1 MFTSTQKTFSI
12 LFFLIVALELICGSV
27 ESLSTY
33 HYITKPSILIAL
45 LLFFWTQSSII
56 NKSIRILTL
65 IALVF
70 SLLGDVLLMFVDLS
84 PNYFMMGLIAF
95 LIAHVFY
102 ILVFLKHRD
111 KSKQPLWFGLLLIVY
126 GIGMFYGLKDGLGE
140 MLIPVLI
147 YMLVILTMAITAF
160 WRNNSVGKWSYVLVF
175 FGALFFM
182 MSDSL
187 LAINK
192 FHTTLPLSNVSIVLT
207 YALAQFFIVSGILKV
222 R

>member
-192 FHTTLPLSNVSIVLT
+192 FHTTLPLSNVSIMLT

>member
-111 KSKQPLWFGLLLIVY
+111 KSKQPLWFY
-126 GIGMFYGLKDGLGE
+126 CC
-140 MLIPVLI
+140 
-147 YMLVILTMAITAF
+147 
-160 WRNNSVGKWSYVLVF
+160 
-175 FGALFFM
+175 
-182 MSDSL
+182 
-187 LAINK
+187 
-192 FHTTLPLSNVSIVLT
+192 
-207 YALAQFFIVSGILKV
+207 
-222 R
+222 

>member
-126 GIGMFYGLKDGLGE
+126 CIGMFYGLKDGLGE

-192 FHTTLPLSNVSIVLT
+192 FHTTLPLSNVSIMLT